1 MNVTIFNSKRR
12 RAAAVQNAQRCK
24 KRSASRQR
32 LGLRQ
37 PSGAFAVAAFTLIEL
52 ILVLTLLAILTSL
65 AAPSLSSFFRGRAL
79 DSEARQ
85 LLSLTHA
92 GQSRAVSDGFPMLLW
107 IDLPGHAY
115 GLVEEAASQNGNSP
129 AADPKAEEF
138 TFEDPLQIETVN
150 ASPLPVNGRS
160 LPAIRFL
167 PDGTIDENSASTVRL
182 TAPSGETLWL
192 IRSADHRSYE
202 IRNSDK

>member
-1 MNVTIFNSKRR
+1 MKLIHTY
-12 RAAAVQNAQRCK
+12 AADRDDGP
-24 KRSASRQR
+24 SAAPRTDNPRYSRWPI
-32 LGLRQ
+32 GAARQ
-37 PSGAFAVAAFTLIEL
+37 QAFTLIEL

>member
-1 MNVTIFNSKRR
+1 MTGSGVW
-12 RAAAVQNAQRCK
+12 RATPA
-24 KRSASRQR
+24 
-32 LGLRQ
+32 
-37 PSGAFAVAAFTLIEL
+37 AAFTLIEL

-107 IDLPGHAY
+107 FDSQAHAY
-115 GLVEEAASQNGNSP
+115 GLVEETASPDRSSQD
-129 AADPKAEEF
+129 ADPKAENF
-138 TFEDPLQIETVN
+138 DFDDSLQIEPVN
-150 ASPLPVNGRS
+150 AAPLPVNGRS

-167 PDGTIDENSASTVRL
+167 PDGTIDDRSASAVRL

-192 IRSADHRSYE
+192 VEATNHLSYE